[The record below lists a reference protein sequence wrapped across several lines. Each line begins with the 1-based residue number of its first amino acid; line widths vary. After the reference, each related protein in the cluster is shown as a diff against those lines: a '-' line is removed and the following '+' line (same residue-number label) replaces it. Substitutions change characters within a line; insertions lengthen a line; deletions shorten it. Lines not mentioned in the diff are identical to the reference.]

1 MAAAFG
7 SNSNRKLDT
16 TEPGIVKNPGPGQY
30 KEPITKYDQQRMAQL
45 SSVFK
50 STQKRKENYSSDLS
64 FPPPSTYNL

>member
-50 STQKRKENYSSDLS
+50 ST
-64 FPPPSTYNL
+64 